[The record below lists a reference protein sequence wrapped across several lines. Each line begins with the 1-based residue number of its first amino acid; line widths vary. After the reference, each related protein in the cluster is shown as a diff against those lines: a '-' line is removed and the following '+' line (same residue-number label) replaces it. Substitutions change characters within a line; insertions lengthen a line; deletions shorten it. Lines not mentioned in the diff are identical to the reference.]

1 MSAEWLLH
9 IFNLDFEL
17 SLTSIESIVHQL
29 KSFMSLSQYLDLTL
43 DQDMPLNLNMMPL
56 LT

>member
-9 IFNLDFEL
+9 IFNIDFEL
-17 SLTSIESIVHQL
+17 GLTSIESIVHQL
-29 KSFMSLSQYLDLTL
+29 KSFMSLNQYLDLSL
-43 DQDMPLNLNMMPL
+43 DQEMPLNLNMVPL

>member
-1 MSAEWLLH
+1 MSAEWLLR
-9 IFNLDFEL
+9 IFNIDFEL

-29 KSFMSLSQYLDLTL
+29 KSFMSLNQYLDLSL
-43 DQDMPLNLNMMPL
+43 DQEVPLNLNMVPL